1 MVPTI
6 TIAVQEWK
14 ERQDKKNRNHNYK
27 ITPGPQSDSDNYRH
41 KGQIRNMAWRQTSLL
56 SLRGWVYVLLVR
68 VSSRIWFPVAPPAS
82 QRPHQEKLSRRK
94 KKKEERKKILIHP
107 NRHTCPFPV
116 YYAAMILLQ
125 RLPLQWNTIC
135 FQLSPISFFF
145 SSSLK
150 GQAFFFSFFFF
161 AEPKSAAAP
170 INLLNPDGSPE
181 CFRSL
186 RFRINLQPQEKR
198 RGNITI
204 LFRHF
209 EMVSVTFRNRVH
221 AAAKLWPALT
231 NAEGSALFIKRLV
244 GYHSGKR
251 RLFIRRWANWGL
263 IKTILV

>member
-1 MVPTI
+1 M
-6 TIAVQEWK
+6 
-14 ERQDKKNRNHNYK
+14 
-27 ITPGPQSDSDNYRH
+27 
-41 KGQIRNMAWRQTSLL
+41 
-56 SLRGWVYVLLVR
+56 
-68 VSSRIWFPVAPPAS
+68 SSRIWFPVAPPAS

-94 KKKEERKKILIHP
+94 KKKKERKKILIHP

-116 YYAAMILLQ
+116 SVYYAAMILLR

-135 FQLSPISFFF
+135 FQLSPISFF
-145 SSSLK
+145 SLIIK
-150 GQAFFFSFFFF
+150 RTGVFFFF
-161 AEPKSAAAP
+161 LFFFAAPKSAAAP
-170 INLLNPDGSPE
+170 INLLNSDGSPE

-221 AAAKLWPALT
+221 AAAKLWPPLT

-244 GYHSGKR
+244 GYHSGKS
-251 RLFIRRWANWGL
+251 RLFIRR
-263 IKTILV
+263 